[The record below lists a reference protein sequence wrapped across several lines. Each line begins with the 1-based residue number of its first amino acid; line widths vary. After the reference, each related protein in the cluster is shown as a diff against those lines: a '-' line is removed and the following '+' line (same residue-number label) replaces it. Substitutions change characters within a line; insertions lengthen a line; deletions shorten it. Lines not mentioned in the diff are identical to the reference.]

1 MNIRDSVYL
10 VSMVFQTVLVYKFIN
25 VFLGSAIKGGVIKY
39 SLYIGY
45 YLVISY
51 IYLFVRVHIAII
63 STNLIVLIALTL
75 NHEGTVKKKALSVVY
90 IYVASILSEA
100 ITVSSLRMLNIVR
113 EPFPFTDSEFI
124 ASRITSLII
133 LYPFVLLYSS
143 LSLSKNKEEVPSIF
157 WFVAIFVPLTTL
169 IPSFLILFIPQTND
183 FVMLL
188 TVVMVLFLNILIF
201 YFYGEVIKLYQSKM
215 EKEIYQLQLKAYSNQ
230 FNLLENQTNNMKA
243 FKHDIINHISALR
256 IFIENDETASA
267 AAYLEGM
274 YQTILNKEEYVKTNN
289 TAISSILNYKI
300 GEAYKFNIDVKRDIN
315 IPDALDVSAVD
326 LTAIIG
332 NLFDNAIEALKQI
345 ENDREIKFSLTY
357 ENGLLHMIIENKF
370 LGSILFNGD
379 RILTNKHDK
388 NEHGIGLLSIR
399 NSLKRY
405 DGIMDI
411 STESNKFRV
420 AIMLYNKK
428 LL

>member
-1 MNIRDSVYL
+1 
-10 VSMVFQTVLVYKFIN
+10 MVFQTVLVYKFIN